1 MDMDYPSGSGN
12 SNYNYCLLCC
22 DNVTRFRQDPVYI
35 ISENV
40 IVKDDQVER
49 DSEEDNG
56 GGEPFL
62 TNPSLTQIL
71 HCFLNLFSI
80 KSTSNLKQKTLEWE
94 KVFPYCVN
102 CKSQLISLLNLRKQV
117 EELEK
122 EIKEKV
128 IRSEEIFELVGVYN
142 EENSYH
148 EIRSKILRKDPRLS
162 KKHIAPP
169 APAPATTVVNLR
181 RSPRKARE
189 SARMYE
195 TRSSNQITD
204 DEFPCEINLEEP
216 EVEFVTFLDDHNE
229 KDTNES
235 LEDPLAP
242 TKLMEDEEFPET
254 VSVQDINKRIRTATE
269 LKQTQL
275 RATTKKSDKP
285 RQRRLPKGVPNPA
298 ATTDTYTYRN
308 VTLTKVGD
316 GSVFACT
323 LCSSV
328 LKNRKE
334 IFQRHIAFFHTDLF
348 ICSYPGCGVKV
359 SSKRNL
365 DRHAR
370 LHLEKRKVM
379 KFKTR
384 TPRKVG
390 EAIRIRICEDSS
402 SNLRAVSEDEVPSEN
417 NTVVR
422 TTAEVDFFLQ
432 KPIKKDVEEESLET
446 FADPLAHST
455 SQEAE
460 ELPEEAISL
469 QDKKRVGGSKSTE
482 KESKRTKQQTTL
494 EKLSQRR
501 PYRFRK
507 EGAKPSWTFVTEE
520 TFTYH
525 NITLTKLGNGSTFSC
540 NTCSAVLRNSKS
552 MFERHVAFYHTNLF
566 VCSYPGCGLKVSSKR
581 NLDRHYNL
589 HLTKP
594 KVLILKRTPGKIR
607 KPITIPESSS
617 SDDTTEE
624 EEDDPLESE
633 VVPEPGPLVDEGSS
647 LDVPAEEPP
656 EAVSVQDG
664 IRRVRRTTAEQSKRI
679 KQQATVKKLKKQRRH
694 RIKKEVKWRKFHW
707 DSVTDDTFTY
717 ENVTL
722 TKVGDGSTYS
732 CNSCYA
738 VLRNSKSMF
747 ERHVSFHHT
756 NLFVCSYPDCGLKV
770 SSQRNLDRHARLHLE
785 KRKVMK
791 FKTRSPGEVLEP
803 LISEISSADEISE
816 DEEHPLKN
824 KAVRETESEVGQDAR
839 IAPPTSVDV
848 EKSSPGRPPVKKCK
862 SRPDVERL
870 QRLKQRRL
878 EKKREQMRRYYHS
891 HPKVVNPLK
900 HVVTKDIYTYKNV
913 SLSKVGDGSTYSCNL
928 CSAVLKNNRYKLI
941 QHVGFEHTNLFVC
954 SFPGCGRKMSS
965 NSSLEYHY
973 RLHLTKDDDPTSCS
987 CEVCGR
993 PNLTQKQLNIHK
1005 LTHFSEEEYKYY
1017 EIARGDDPSPDP
1029 LAPSISVDADQYPA
1043 GWRTLAKIIDNST
1056 LNTAYPLKDAVTKDT
1071 YTYKNVTLT
1080 KVGDG
1085 STFSCNL
1092 CYAVLKNSGSTFQR
1106 HVALVHVDLFVCP
1119 FPDCGKKLSSDLSL
1133 RKHSR
1138 LHLTKVL
1145 VKDDGYPCE
1154 ICGRPYVTQNQ
1165 VKIHKWTHYSE
1176 EDKYYEIALG
1186 NEPPNPQAIID
1197 VEKHKQRHRSKFKT
1211 KVKGISEKPD
1221 RQERRKN
1228 PISKAMTA
1236 PPSAFIL
1243 TDTVTYYNVTLTKLG
1258 DGSTFSCNL
1267 CSKELQNLS
1276 SVLERHVVRSHTSL
1290 YVCSFP
1296 GCGIRASCK
1305 ASLQKHI
1312 RWHTDKD
1319 NPSYPCHIC
1328 GRPFIDQRKVESHKW
1343 THFSKEDK
1351 NEAIAS
1357 GEKPPL
1363 HHLKTVQCDQ
1373 CAYTCHTKF
1382 VLSIHQRRNHSTP
1395 EEREKYRVLCTV
1407 CGKKVMCIN
1416 DHMETHGEK
1425 AINKLH
1431 VCAICGKRFAYDSG
1445 LARHKKQAHR

>member
-617 SDDTTEE
+617 SDDTTTTEE
-624 EEDDPLESE
+624 EEDPLESE
-633 VVPEPGPLVDEGSS
+633 VVSETGPVVDEGSS
-647 LDVPAEEPP
+647 LDVPAEEPS
-656 EAVSVQDG
+656 EAVSLEDG
-664 IRRVRRTTAEQSKRI
+664 KRRVRRTTAEQSKRI
-679 KQQATVKKLKKQRRH
+679 NQQATVEKLTKQRRH
-694 RIKKEVKWRKFHW
+694 RIRKEVERRKFHW
-707 DSVTDDTFTY
+707 DSVTTDTFTY
-717 ENVTL
+717 QNVTL
-722 TKVGDGSTYS
+722 TKVGNGSTFS
-732 CNSCYA
+732 CNSCSA

-747 ERHVSFHHT
+747 ERHVAFYHT
-756 NLFVCSYPDCGLKV
+756 NLFVCSYPGCGLKV
-770 SSQRNLDRHARLHLE
+770 CSQRNLDCHYKLHLT
-785 KRKVMK
+785 KPKVLILRRNQGKIRKP
-791 FKTRSPGEVLEP
+791 FKV
-803 LISEISSADEISE
+803 SEMSSSDEISE
-816 DEEHPLKN
+816 DEEHPSTN
-824 KAVRETESEVGQDAR
+824 EVGPGTGPDTGQDSSLA
-839 IAPPTSVDV
+839 APSVPT
-848 EKSSPGRPPVKKCK
+848 VKKK
-862 SRPDVERL
+862 RSRTDADRL

-878 EKKREQMRRYYHS
+878 EIKREQTRRYYHS
-891 HPKVVNPLK
+891 HPKVTNPLK
-900 HVVTKDIYTYKNV
+900 NV
-913 SLSKVGDGSTYSCNL
+913 
-928 CSAVLKNNRYKLI
+928 
-941 QHVGFEHTNLFVC
+941 
-954 SFPGCGRKMSS
+954 
-965 NSSLEYHY
+965 
-973 RLHLTKDDDPTSCS
+973 
-987 CEVCGR
+987 
-993 PNLTQKQLNIHK
+993 
-1005 LTHFSEEEYKYY
+1005 
-1017 EIARGDDPSPDP
+1017 
-1029 LAPSISVDADQYPA
+1029 
-1043 GWRTLAKIIDNST
+1043 
-1056 LNTAYPLKDAVTKDT
+1056 VTKDT

-1085 STFSCNL
+1085 STFSCSL
-1092 CYAVLKNSGSTFQR
+1092 CSAMLKNSNSTFRR

-1119 FPDCGKKLSSDLSL
+1119 IPDCGKKFGSAMSL

-1138 LHLTKVL
+1138 LHLTKVH

-1154 ICGRPYVTQNQ
+1154 ICGRPYVTKKQ
-1165 VKIHKWTHYSE
+1165 VKIHKWTHFSE
-1176 EDKYYEIALG
+1176 EDKYYEITLG
-1186 NEPPNPQAIID
+1186 NKPPDPQAIIE
-1197 VEKHKQRHRSKFKT
+1197 VEKHKQRHRSKFKK
-1211 KVKGISEKPD
+1211 KVKGISETTKGHV
-1221 RQERRKN
+1221 RRKD
-1228 PISKAMTA
+1228 PVSKPMTTS
-1236 PPSAFIL
+1236 PSPFVL
-1243 TDTVTYYNVTLTKLG
+1243 SDTVTLHNVTLTKSR
-1258 DGSTFSCNL
+1258 DGSTFSCNS
-1267 CSKELQNLS
+1267 CSTELQNCS
-1276 SVLERHVVRSHTSL
+1276 SVLERHVVRTHTSL

-1296 GCGIRASCK
+1296 GCGMRASSK
-1305 ASLQKHI
+1305 ASLYN
-1312 RWHTDKD
+1312 HTRLHADKD
-1319 NPSYPCHIC
+1319 NPNYSCHIC
-1328 GRPFIDQRKVESHKW
+1328 GRPFIDRGKVNSHKW
-1343 THFSKEDK
+1343 THFSEEDK
-1351 NEAIAS
+1351 NEAIAR

-1382 VLSIHQRRNHSTP
+1382 VLSLHQKRNHSTP
-1395 EEREKYRVLCTV
+1395 EEREKDRVLCTV
-1407 CGKKVMCIN
+1407 CGKRVLFIN
-1416 DHMETHGEK
+1416 QHMETHGEK